1 MEEEMIAAYSDDSDE
16 ENIFHL
22 DNLKPVMFYFTSDLY
37 RVTVFQLYS
46 LKNKTNQWHH
56 HFLNGGLKMDTLY
69 YCHF

>member
-37 RVTVFQLYS
+37 RVTVFQLIS
-46 LKNKTNQWHH
+46 LKNKTSQCHH
-56 HFLNGGLKMDTLY
+56 HLLNGGLKMDTLY

>member
-46 LKNKTNQWHH
+46 LKNKTNQ
-56 HFLNGGLKMDTLY
+56 
-69 YCHF
+69 